1 MSQVLDNSFQHRV
14 VCMTNAY
21 TLRGCRLRHYYL
33 VTAVVCIGQ
42 TNGKMVMVMVDGW
55 WLTTSSPFAFFAL
68 MYRYHYIN
76 AIVLLRAVKVA
87 WPFRIV
93 ENFKR
98 NPSNANIAL
107 S

>member
-14 VCMTNAY
+14 VCMTNASF
-21 TLRGCRLRHYYL
+21 TSLLFGNCCGLH
-33 VTAVVCIGQ
+33 IGQ
-42 TNGKMVMVMVDGW
+42 TNGKM
-55 WLTTSSPFAFFAL
+55 LTTSSPFAFFAL
-68 MYRYHYIN
+68 MYCYHYIN